1 MERISLAA
9 VVHTL
14 RLRPLLRLLRLMD
27 QPEDLILLDLL
38 GLLLLIGGRLV
49 RLVILCFSISNL

>member
-1 MERISLAA
+1 
-9 VVHTL
+9 
-14 RLRPLLRLLRLMD
+14 MD

-49 RLVILCFSISNL
+49 RLVILCFSFSNL